1 MSAATAC
8 VRDGAGYAE
17 VVVSRPVEAVFDY
30 VSDLRHMPIWWPSH
44 RSYRR
49 LVGDGGRGT
58 VYAWVMPQS
67 PLPFGVPIGG
77 ITIVT
82 ILERPTR
89 FSYRIVTLGLFSQMN
104 YSFLGVQ
111 GGTRISLEV
120 PSVLPAFPD
129 HTIPA
134 LDGLAAT
141 LSGSVS

>member
-17 VVVSRPVEAVFDY
+17 VVVPRPIDVVFEY

-49 LVGDGGRGT
+49 LAGGGGRRSL
-58 VYAWVMPQS
+58 YAWVMPRS
-67 PLPFGVPIGG
+67 PLPFGMPIGG

-82 ILERPTR
+82 MFERPAR
-89 FSYRIVTLGLFSQMN
+89 FSYRIVTLGLFSRMT
-104 YSFLGVQ
+104 YSFLVVQ
-111 GGTRISLEV
+111 GGTRVSLEV

-134 LDGLAAT
+134 LDRLAET
-141 LSGSVS
+141 LSGLAS